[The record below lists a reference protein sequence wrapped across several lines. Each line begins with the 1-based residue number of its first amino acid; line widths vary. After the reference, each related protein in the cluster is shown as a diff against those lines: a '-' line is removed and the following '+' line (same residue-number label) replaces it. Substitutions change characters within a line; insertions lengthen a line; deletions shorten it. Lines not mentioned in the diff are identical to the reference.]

1 MASYVSLTSA
11 DNPAVK
17 QAARVR
23 DSAAARRRLGLFF
36 AEGARL
42 CADAARSG
50 VPIHTCFFTP
60 GAREKY
66 KRETSLLSEQAARC
80 FEISEKVCRKL
91 SDTSAPQGV
100 FCLCAQRAEPDGAF
114 DAQGRYL
121 ALENVSDPSN
131 LGACARTA
139 EALGIAGL
147 ILSPGCCD
155 PYNAKALRA
164 SMGAFFRLPLL
175 LPEDFPALLQKK
187 QAEGFRIYGS
197 VPDRAAIN
205 IAEVPKPGCIC
216 LVGNEGNGLT
226 EEAKALCDRLVTI
239 PMPGRAESLN
249 AAAAAAIL
257 MWELMKP

>member
-1 MASYVSLTSA
+1 MASLFSLTSA

-23 DSAAARRRLGLFF
+23 DSAPARRKLGLFF

-42 CADAARSG
+42 CADAALSG
-50 VPIHTCFFTP
+50 VPINTCFFTP

-66 KRETSLLSEQAARC
+66 KTETGLLLDRSSRC

-100 FCLCAQRAEPDGAF
+100 FCLCERRGEPDAPF
-114 DAQGRYL
+114 IPSGRYL

-155 PYNAKALRA
+155 PYNPKALRA

-175 LPEDFPALLQKK
+175 LPEDFFALLRNK
-187 QAEGFRIYGS
+187 QAEGFRLYGS
-197 VPDRAAIN
+197 VPDRSAEN
-205 IAEVPKPGCIC
+205 IADVPKPGCIC
-216 LVGNEGNGLT
+216 LVGNEGSGLT
-226 EEAKALCDRLVTI
+226 EEAKALCGRLVTI

>member
-1 MASYVSLTSA
+1 MASFLSLTSM

-17 QAARVR
+17 QAVRVR
-23 DSAAARRRLGLFF
+23 DSAAARRKAGLFLL
-36 AEGARL
+36 EGARL
-42 CADAARSG
+42 CADAAGSG
-50 VPIHTCFFTP
+50 VPINTFFFTP

-66 KRETSLLSEQAARC
+66 EREASLLLESAARR
-80 FEISEKVCRKL
+80 FEISERVCRKL
-91 SDTSAPQGV
+91 SDTSAPQGI
-100 FCLCAQRAEPDGAF
+100 FCLCEQKEPPAAPF
-114 DAQGRYL
+114 LPEGRYL

-155 PYNAKALRA
+155 PYNPKALRA
-164 SMGAFFRLPLL
+164 SMGAFFRLPLF
-175 LPEDFPALLQKK
+175 LPEDFFALLREK
-187 QAEGFRIYGS
+187 QAEGFRLYGS
-197 VPDRAAIN
+197 VPDCTAAN
-205 IAEVPKPGCIC
+205 VAGLPRPGSIC

-239 PMPGRAESLN
+239 PMRGRAESLN